1 MAVTGI
7 IQPFLGFHYDI
18 FALSSRY
25 NLLYSCLVVVA
36 SNLIV
41 ERPKR
46 PILGYSGSAQTEK
59 GDTDEEQPSQCD
71 RGLCI
76 PVKLSTMSQFSAF
89 PPPGVWQTETLRIP
103 VVPIARPGLP
113 LGVEKCNSRTSD
125 RREEM
130 GRRDHSM
137 PRKD

>member
-46 PILGYSGSAQTEK
+46 PILGYSGSAQKEQ
-59 GDTDEEQPSQCD
+59 GDTGEEQPSQCD
-71 RGLCI
+71 PGLCI
-76 PVKLSTMSQFSAF
+76 PLTISTMSQFFAF
-89 PPPGVWQTETLRIP
+89 PPPGVCQTEMLRIP
-103 VVPIARPGLP
+103 VVPIVRRGLP
-113 LGVEKCNSRTSD
+113 LGIEKCNSRTSD
-125 RREEM
+125 GAPTMAAAFSEIA
-130 GRRDHSM
+130 
-137 PRKD
+137 